1 MIMDI
6 LFETIF
12 PAIGRILICLFVEI
26 IYNTICYL
34 TGYVVIKSLTAG
46 RYPEEFRL
54 SEGINEPSNVSLA
67 GLVTW
72 IVIIMYLC
80 L

>member
-12 PAIGRILICLFVEI
+12 PAIGRMLIYLFVEI

-46 RYPEEFRL
+46 RYSEEFRL
-54 SEGINEPSNVSLA
+54 SEGMNEPSNVSLV